1 MNNGDRVEWTFERIN
16 SNQYKRKINL
26 STKTGTFEKLIKHK
40 NNWTGEQLA
49 VVYIDNNITATKIP
63 VSELK
68 LQEK

>member
-40 NNWTGEQLA
+40 IDWTGEQLA

>member
-26 STKTGTFEKLIKHK
+26 SVKTGTFEKLIKHK